1 MSKRFV
7 SSSQAREMDLESVSR
22 FVTDPH
28 SVQLLVGTLESAQ
41 ERQILY
47 ALKLLQS
54 VRGVDFAPQ
63 LLPLLEHASPFVR
76 EEATRT
82 LLALPG
88 DFSADAERLLTDS
101 AQGVRQ
107 AAVEYLCGR
116 DPATGID

>member
-1 MSKRFV
+1 M
-7 SSSQAREMDLESVSR
+7 SR

-41 ERQILY
+41 DRQILY

-54 VRGVDFAPQ
+54 VRSVDFAPQ
-63 LLPLLEHASPFVR
+63 LLPLLHHASAFVR

-88 DFSADAERLLTDS
+88 NFRPDAEQLF
-101 AQGVRQ
+101 G
-107 AAVEYLCGR
+107 
-116 DPATGID
+116 